1 MNLSSPTGVADG
13 LDVAAGLGV
22 GTDAEAELPG
32 VGDPV
37 PAVHATSARHATRQ
51 DQEMRIMTCIGYFR
65 GDSPTTS

>member
-1 MNLSSPTGVADG
+1 MNLSSPNGVADG

-51 DQEMRIMTCIGYFR
+51 DQEIRFMTCIGYFR
-65 GDSPTTS
+65 GHSPRTS

>member
-22 GTDAEAELPG
+22 GTNAEAELPG
-32 VGDPV
+32 VGDPD

-51 DQEMRIMTCIGYFR
+51 DQEMRFMTCIGYFR